1 MPINRFVTWLPETA
15 AHASLQ
21 CHGWG
26 AEGGG
31 WLRQKVASTRVRAG
45 ELLRRLKAM
54 TPDQWFLVG
63 FALLLVAFVFVL
75 LVQPSSVGRGGR

>member
-1 MPINRFVTWLPETA
+1 MPTSRFVTWVPETA
-15 AHASLQ
+15 AHAGLQ
-21 CHGWG
+21 FHGWA

-31 WLRQKVASTRVRAG
+31 WLRRKVASTRVRAG
-45 ELLRRLKAM
+45 GLMRRLKAV

-63 FALLLVAFVFVL
+63 FALLLVAFLFVL